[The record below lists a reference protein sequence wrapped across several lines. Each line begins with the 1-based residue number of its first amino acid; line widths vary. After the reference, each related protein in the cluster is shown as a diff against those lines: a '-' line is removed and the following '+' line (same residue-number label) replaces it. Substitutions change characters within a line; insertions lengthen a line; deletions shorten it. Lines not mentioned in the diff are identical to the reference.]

1 MQDKGRKISHTNM
14 DDNRSFNVGRDLIEK
29 SSYQQRGKPQTIK
42 REYNNPNLNSFKY
55 KMQTSIDNLIL

>member
-29 SSYQQRGKPQTIK
+29 TSYQQRG
-42 REYNNPNLNSFKY
+42 
-55 KMQTSIDNLIL
+55 QTSNHKKNKVTQT